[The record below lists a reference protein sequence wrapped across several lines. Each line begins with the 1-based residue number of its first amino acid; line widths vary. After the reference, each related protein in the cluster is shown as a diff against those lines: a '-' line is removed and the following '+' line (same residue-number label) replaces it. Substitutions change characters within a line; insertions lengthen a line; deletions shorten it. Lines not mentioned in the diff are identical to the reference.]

1 VTTVQRR
8 GSLWRLPAV
17 RSLFALNVLGF
28 LSYSLLL
35 SALPAHAAELGSGLT
50 AAGSVTTVFLV
61 ATVLAQAAV
70 PALVARLGTGPV
82 LVVGL
87 VAMGMPSPLYLLAD
101 DVRWFAVVSVLRGI
115 GFAVLTV
122 LGSTIAA
129 QAVPAERRGESIGI
143 YGLAISLP
151 TLAAVPGGTALT
163 LAGHFPL
170 VAGLAA
176 APVLALVF
184 VPGLMRAI
192 GRPAAPEPGQAGS
205 LRAAVRA
212 AALPS
217 LVLLVVTL
225 AGGGLMTFLPIER
238 PDGALAAGALLVFG
252 LSTAVCRWG
261 AGVLADRMGARLLLP
276 GSLAV
281 GTGGML
287 LVALGLRTDG
297 AGGATAVLVGALALG
312 TAYGAVQNLTLV
324 LALARAGEAQTA
336 TASAV
341 WNACYDSGTAIGA
354 LAVGAVAAQLGLPVT
369 YVLVAVLLAV
379 VLPLAVSLPR
389 ALGRTTGNPA
399 AAAPPRP
406 AGSP

>member
-1 VTTVQRR
+1 MTTLGQR

-17 RSLFALNVLGF
+17 RSLFALNLLGF

-70 PALVARLGTGPV
+70 PALVARLGVGPV
-82 LVVGL
+82 LVAGL
-87 VAMGMPSPLYLLAD
+87 LTLGAPSPLYLLAD
-101 DVRWFAVVSVLRGI
+101 DVRWFAAVSVVRGF

-129 QAVPAERRGESIGI
+129 QAVPADRRGESIGI

-192 GRPAAPEPGQAGS
+192 GRQPQPETGGGS
-205 LRAAVRA
+205 RAAVRA

-225 AGGGLMTFLPIER
+225 AGGGLLTFLPIER
-238 PDGALAAGALLVFG
+238 PDGSLAAVALLLFG
-252 LSTAVCRWG
+252 VSTAACRWG
-261 AGVLADRMGARLLLP
+261 AGVLADRMGAGLLLP
-276 GSLAV
+276 ATLATGVV
-281 GTGGML
+281 GLL

-297 AGGATAVLVGALALG
+297 AGGVAAVLAGSLALG
-312 TAYGAVQNLTLV
+312 IAYGAVQNLTLV
-324 LALARAGEAQTA
+324 IAFARAGEGQAPTV
-336 TASAV
+336 SAV

-354 LAVGAVAAQLGLPVT
+354 LAVGAVAAQVGLPLT
-369 YVLVAVLLAV
+369 YVYVAVALALV
-379 VLPLAVSLPR
+379 MPLAIALPR
-389 ALGRTTGNPA
+389 ALCS
-399 AAAPPRP
+399 
-406 AGSP
+406 AG

>member
-1 VTTVQRR
+1 VTTAERR
-8 GSLWRLPAV
+8 SSLWRLPAV

-35 SALPAHAAELGSGLT
+35 SALPAHAADLGYGLT

-70 PALVARLGTGPV
+70 PALVARFGTGPV
-82 LVVGL
+82 LTVGL
-87 VAMGMPSPLYLLAD
+87 VAMGLPSPLYLLAD
-101 DVRWFAVVSVLRGI
+101 DVRWFAVVSLLRGI

-176 APVLALVF
+176 APTLALVF
-184 VPGLMRAI
+184 VPGLIRAI
-192 GRPAAPEPGQAGS
+192 GRPEQAERTTGS
-205 LRAAVRA
+205 RAAVRA
-212 AALPS
+212 AAAPS

-225 AGGGLMTFLPIER
+225 AGGGLVTFLPIER
-238 PDGALAAGALLVFG
+238 PDGSLAAVALLVFG
-252 LSTAVCRWG
+252 VSTALCRWG
-261 AGVLADRMGARLLLP
+261 SGVLVDRMGARVLLP
-276 GSLAV
+276 ATLGS
-281 GTGGML
+281 GIGGLL
-287 LVALGLRTDG
+287 LVALGLRADGG
-297 AGGATAVLVGALALG
+297 AGAAAVLAGALALG
-312 TAYGAVQNLTLV
+312 IAYGGVQNLTLV
-324 LALARAGEAQTA
+324 IALARAGESHTA
-336 TASAV
+336 TVSAV

-354 LAVGAVAAQLGLPVT
+354 LAVGAVGAQLGLPT
-369 YVLVAVLLAV
+369 SYVLVAALLAL
-379 VLPLAVSLPR
+379 VLPLAVTLPR
-389 ALGRTTGNPA
+389 ALRRPTASPLRDA
-399 AAAPPRP
+399 SSRP

>member
-1 VTTVQRR
+1 MTAVERR
-8 GSLWRLPAV
+8 ASLWRLPAI

-35 SALPAHAAELGSGLT
+35 SALPAYAAELGSGLT

-70 PALVARLGTGPV
+70 PALVARLGNGPV

-87 VAMGMPSPLYLLAD
+87 VAMGVPSPLYLLAD
-101 DVRWFAVVSVLRGI
+101 DVRWFAVVSVARGI

-163 LAGHFPL
+163 LAGHFPV

-184 VPGLMRAI
+184 VPGLVRAI
-192 GRPAAPEPGQAGS
+192 GRPAEQERTGS
-205 LRAAVRA
+205 SRAAVRA

-217 LVLLVVTL
+217 LLLLVVTF
-225 AGGGLMTFLPIER
+225 AGGGLVTFLPIER
-238 PDGALAAGALLVFG
+238 PDGALAAAALLVFG
-252 LSTAVCRWG
+252 LGTAVCRWG
-261 AGVLADRMGARLLLP
+261 AGVLADRFGARVLLP
-276 GSLAV
+276 GALALGV
-281 GTGGML
+281 AGLL

-297 AGGATAVLVGALALG
+297 AGGVAVLAGSAALG
-312 TAYGAVQNLTLV
+312 AAYGAVQNLTLV
-324 LALARAGEAQTA
+324 LALARAGESRTA
-336 TASAV
+336 TVSAV
-341 WNACYDSGTAIGA
+341 WNACFDTGTAIGA

-369 YVLVAVLLAV
+369 YVLVAVLLAGL
-379 VLPLAVSLPR
+379 LPVAVTLPR
-389 ALGRTTGNPA
+389 ALRRTTEAPA
-399 AAAPPRP
+399 AAAPPPP

>member
-1 VTTVQRR
+1 MRGGGQGVTTATYT

-17 RSLFALNVLGF
+17 RSLFALNALGF

-35 SALPAHAAELGSGLT
+35 SALPAHAADLGSGLT

-70 PALVARLGTGPV
+70 PAAVTRWGTGRV
-82 LVVGL
+82 LTVGL
-87 VAMGMPSPLYLLAD
+87 VLMGLPSPLYLLAD
-101 DVRWFAVVSVLRGI
+101 DVRWFAVVSVARGV

-129 QAVPAERRGESIGI
+129 QAVPPERRGESIGI
-143 YGLAISLP
+143 YGLAISVP

-170 VAGLAA
+170 VAALAA

-192 GRPAAPEPGQAGS
+192 GPAQRSEPERGGS
-205 LRAAVRA
+205 RAAVRA

-225 AGGGLMTFLPIER
+225 AGGGLVTFLPIER
-238 PDGALAAGALLVFG
+238 PDGSLAAVALLVFG
-252 LSTAVCRWG
+252 VSTALCRWG
-261 AGVLADRMGARLLLP
+261 AGVLVDRLGARVLLP
-276 GSLAV
+276 GALLAGV
-281 GTGGML
+281 GGLL
-287 LVALGLRTDG
+287 LVALGLRADG
-297 AGGATAVLVGALALG
+297 STVAVLAGAFALG
-312 TAYGAVQNLTLV
+312 IAYGAVQNLTLV
-324 LALARAGEAQTA
+324 IALARAGEGSTA
-336 TASAV
+336 TVSAV

-354 LAVGAVAAQLGLPVT
+354 LVVGMVAAGVGLPGT
-369 YVLVAVLLAV
+369 YVLVAALLALA
-379 VLPLAVSLPR
+379 LPLAVTLPR
-389 ALGRTTGNPA
+389 ALRTV
-399 AAAPPRP
+399 
-406 AGSP
+406 S